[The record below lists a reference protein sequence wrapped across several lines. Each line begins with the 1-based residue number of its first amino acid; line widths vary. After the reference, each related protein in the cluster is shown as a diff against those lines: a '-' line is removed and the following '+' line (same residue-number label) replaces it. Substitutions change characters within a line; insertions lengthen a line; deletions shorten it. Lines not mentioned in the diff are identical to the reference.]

1 MYPRGYQ
8 KPLQHVV
15 ALYHTPM
22 SSRFER
28 FMAMRYLRSVR
39 GQEEGSR
46 FVWFIAWIAT
56 GGVALGT
63 AALLLALSVV
73 RGFGSEIEA
82 KITGFGAHVQVETFR
97 DVPIDGAAS
106 IRDTLA
112 STTGVVDAAI
122 VVQEFALL
130 RRSREHIE
138 GVAIR
143 GMEQPPAY
151 FREQIVDGSFDT
163 QPDTSRHAGL
173 VIGKELADLLEVEL
187 GQIVTSFS
195 MRSASAGQTP
205 YIAGL
210 TAPRAKTFRI
220 AGIYETSL
228 ANFDALYVFT
238 SLSAARELLAYGPDQ
253 ATRFDVMLSE
263 VGTAREAAQTI
274 EDRVGFPLM
283 ARSIYD
289 VYGGLFAWI
298 NLQKSIIPV
307 VISII
312 VMVAAFNII
321 GTLLMTIL
329 EKTREIGILKSMGA
343 SMRSIRKQF
352 IWSGLLI
359 GGVGVALGESLAFA
373 LVLLQD
379 KYGLIS
385 LPEEAYYLTTAPV
398 ELHAFDFLLTGAL
411 AMALCVLAAYVPAR
425 VAAGI
430 EAIRAIRFR

>member
-1 MYPRGYQ
+1 
-8 KPLQHVV
+8 
-15 ALYHTPM
+15 M

-97 DVPIDGAAS
+97 DVPIDEAAS

-112 STTGVVDAAI
+112 STTGVVDAAV

-163 QPDTSRHAGL
+163 QPDASGHAGL
-173 VIGKELADLLEVEL
+173 VIGKELADLLQVEP

-195 MRSASAGQTP
+195 MRSAPAGQTP
-205 YIAGL
+205 SIAGL

-220 AGIYETSL
+220 AGVYETSL

-359 GGVGVALGESLAFA
+359 GGVGVALGETLALA

-385 LPEEAYYLTTAPV
+385 LPEEAYYLATAPV

>member
-1 MYPRGYQ
+1 MP
-8 KPLQHVV
+8 
-15 ALYHTPM
+15 
-22 SSRFER
+22 SRFER

-46 FVWFIAWIAT
+46 FVRFIAWIAT
-56 GGVALGT
+56 AGVALGT

-97 DVPIDGAAS
+97 DAPIDQAAS
-106 IRDTLA
+106 VRDTLA
-112 STTGVVDAAI
+112 STPGVVDAAV

-143 GMEQPPAY
+143 GMERPPAY
-151 FREQIVDGSFDT
+151 FQEQIVDGSFDT
-163 QPDTSRHAGL
+163 QPDASGHAGL
-173 VIGKELADLLEVEL
+173 VIGKELADLLQVQP
-187 GQIVTSFS
+187 GQLVTSFS
-195 MRSASAGQTP
+195 MRSASAGETSF
-205 YIAGL
+205 IAGL
-210 TAPRAKTFRI
+210 TAPRTKTFRI

-253 ATRFDVMLSE
+253 ATRFDVTLSE
-263 VGTAREAAQTI
+263 VDTARDAAREI

-312 VMVAAFNII
+312 VVVAAFNII
-321 GTLLMTIL
+321 GTLLMTTL

-352 IWSGLLI
+352 VWSGLLI
-359 GGVGVALGESLAFA
+359 GGVGVVLGESLALA